1 MAKVYLNLPN
11 DITDRSVHIGLT
23 DMFKRQGV
31 QIYTEIGHLK
41 GETIDAAYL
50 LYDETL
56 ISKLAD
62 MRIKKLSI
70 FSKGDDDIVVPK
82 NFVKFSSDKM
92 LSMNNTYNIVLNHR
106 AYKAETEIIMSGSD
120 DIHQDIVRNIYM
132 IYGNVISCPY
142 GKYDISALSNSVRA
156 RNIPNSDNMY
166 FNVYAMLDGLKQCT
180 IKKNIIKVGTDSNV
194 LDLKPIIT
202 ALSTDKLV
210 ITNLDVKKPEV
221 MRYSIGK
228 FIIAGKYEQMQTM
241 FMNAHTILLDK
252 VNTLRKKMRLEYAYE
267 QILVLGYVKDSFDFM
282 KGPTVEYARS
292 TIKKMFHIVPI
303 DELGYYWINCGQH
316 VLTNFPSVQAD
327 IYNKHCFIKSIDNL

>member
-11 DITDRSVHIGLT
+11 DITDRSVHIGLA
-23 DMFKRQGV
+23 DMFKRQGIQV
-31 QIYTEIGHLK
+31 YTEVGHLK
-41 GETIDAAYL
+41 GETIDVAYL

-82 NFVKFSSDKM
+82 NFVKFSSEKM
-92 LSMNNTYNIVLNHR
+92 LSMSNTYNIVLNHK
-106 AYKAETEIIMSGSD
+106 AYKAETEIIMCGSD
-120 DIHQDIVRNIYM
+120 DIHQDIVRNVYM
-132 IYGNVISCPY
+132 IFGNVISCQY
-142 GKYDISALSNSVRA
+142 GKYDVAAMTNSVRT

-166 FNVYAMLDGLKQCT
+166 FNVFAMLDGLKQCT
-180 IKKNIIKVGTDSNV
+180 IKKNIVKVGTTSNV
-194 LDLKPIIT
+194 LDLKPIIN

-221 MRYSIGK
+221 SRYSIGN

-241 FMNAHTILLDK
+241 FTNAHAILLDK
-252 VNTLRKKMRLEYAYE
+252 VNSLRKKMRLEYTYD
-267 QILVLGYVKDSFDFM
+267 QILVLGYMKDSFDYM

-292 TIKKMFHIVPI
+292 VMKKMFQIVSI
-303 DELGYYWINCGQH
+303 DELGYYWIQYGNQ
-316 VLTNFPSVQAD
+316 VLTNFPSVQPD
-327 IYNKHCFIKSIDNL
+327 VYNKHCFVKSTNDL